1 MTTIAKPVFVLN
13 GPNLNLLGLRE
24 PHLYGRET
32 YAGLVERCHSKA
44 KALGFKAEVRQSNH
58 EGELVTWVQ
67 EARLAA
73 CGIILNA
80 GAYTHTSIALHDA
93 LRAAAVPV
101 IEVHISNIYQREA
114 FRQTSYISGVA
125 QGVLCGFGAFG
136 YDMAL
141 EGLFNILTAAK
152 DS

>member
-1 MTTIAKPVFVLN
+1 MTKIAKPVFVLN

-24 PHLYGRET
+24 PHHYGRET
-32 YAGLVERCHSKA
+32 YAGLVERCRAKA
-44 KALGFKAEVRQSNH
+44 KALGLEAEVRQSNH
-58 EGELVTWVQ
+58 EGELITWIQ
-67 EARLAA
+67 EARMAA
-73 CGIILNA
+73 CGLILNA

-114 FRQTSYISGVA
+114 FRQTSYVSPTA
-125 QGVLCGFGAFG
+125 QGVLCGFGTFG
-136 YDMAL
+136 YEMAL

-152 DS
+152 DP